1 MGFVIRSPTMRN
13 RNAGQQTNPM
23 LMFVVAG
30 LVSWSILSA
39 YPGTQAGSP
48 SHSTEPHVLVSPPL
62 TVQARSKRNVTP
74 PQSRQLV
81 QQPIAVWPGKAKR
94 WALVIG
100 VDSYRDPQIS
110 ALKGSDN
117 DARMLADALVRYAGV
132 PQDQV
137 ILLATDQPKERQ
149 PTRVNIL
156 RRLSNLMSVVPK
168 DGLLLF
174 SFAGHGMERNGQAYL
189 LPSDAQLS
197 EDISFLEETAISVSR
212 MKERIRATGVGQ
224 VVVLLDAC
232 RNDPGGRADAPNRL
246 TAAYA
251 RAFNFDVRNREVQAF
266 ATLYAT
272 AVGQRAYE
280 YTERKQGYFTWAIV
294 EGLKGGAAN
303 EKGEVTLARLV
314 RFVQE
319 IVPKR
324 IGIDLGSG
332 REQKPFA
339 VIEGYR
345 AEDLVVAIGD
355 AKPAQLTTTLTRT
368 AEPSA
373 AEMSFW
379 EYIKNSNDPSD
390 FQAYLEKFPNGTF
403 AELARRRSQRGA
415 ATRTQ
420 ATDSDT
426 LLNEEPKDRLG
437 EARPTLEKKI
447 VVPGTSE
454 GEDTGIDLRKGDR
467 VTVSASG
474 NVTAGPRVGVV
485 SPDGRS
491 GDGLGALTG
500 YIRKL
505 NGTLSRPF
513 VIGSRLSFTCP
524 DDGRLILAINDL
536 QRNDNS
542 GAFNVTIVCPDTSI
556 VESQATLEKRIVVP
570 GTSAGED
577 TGIDLRKG
585 DRVTVSASGNVTAGK
600 RAGVVSPDGR
610 SGDSLGAL
618 IGYIRKLNGSLS
630 GPFVI
635 GSRLSFS
642 CPADGRL
649 ILAIGDL
656 NRSDNSGAFDVT
668 ILYPDTSNK

>member
-1 MGFVIRSPTMRN
+1 MRN
-13 RNAGQQTNPM
+13 RNAGLQIKSI
-23 LMFVVAG
+23 LVFVFAG
-30 LVSWSILSA
+30 LLSGSIS
-39 YPGTQAGSP
+39 PGYSRTQGANP
-48 SHSTEPHVLVSPPL
+48 SHSTEPHVLVNPPL
-62 TVQARSKRNVTP
+62 TVQVRSKPKVTP

-81 QQPIAVWPGKAKR
+81 QKPIATWPSKSKR

-100 VDSYRDPQIS
+100 VDNYRDPQIS

-117 DARMLADALVRYAGV
+117 DARVLADALVRYAGV
-132 PQDQV
+132 PPDQV

-156 RRLSNLMSVVPK
+156 RRLSNLMSVLPK
-168 DGLLLF
+168 DGLLLL

-197 EDISFLEETAISVSR
+197 DDISFLEETAISVSR
-212 MKERIRATGVGQ
+212 MKERIKATGVGQ

-246 TAAYA
+246 TAAYT

-272 AVGQRAYE
+272 AVGERAYE
-280 YTERKQGYFTWAIV
+280 YTERKQGYFTWAVV

-303 EKGEVTLARLV
+303 ENGEVTLARLV

-332 REQKPFA
+332 RQQKPFA

-355 AKPAQLTTTLTRT
+355 EKPAPPAITLTRT

-379 EYIKNSNDPSD
+379 EYIKNSSDPSD
-390 FQAYLEKFPNGTF
+390 FRAYLEKFPNGTF
-403 AELARRRSQRGA
+403 AELARRRSQSGANTRAQTSDPTTLVSQDQRG
-415 ATRTQ
+415 RM
-420 ATDSDT
+420 
-426 LLNEEPKDRLG
+426 G
-437 EARPTLEKKI
+437 EGTAVLEKTI
-447 VVPGTSE
+447 VVPATS
-454 GEDTGIDLRKGDR
+454 
-467 VTVSASG
+467 S
-474 NVTAGPRVGVV
+474 
-485 SPDGRS
+485 
-491 GDGLGALTG
+491 
-500 YIRKL
+500 
-505 NGTLSRPF
+505 
-513 VIGSRLSFTCP
+513 
-524 DDGRLILAINDL
+524 
-536 QRNDNS
+536 
-542 GAFNVTIVCPDTSI
+542 
-556 VESQATLEKRIVVP
+556 
-570 GTSAGED
+570 GED

-610 SGDSLGAL
+610 DGDRLGALSGYIRKLDGTLSRPFVIGSHLSFTCPNEGRLILAIADLNRSDNSGAFHVRILYPDTSVGESRATLEKTIVVPGTSAGEDSGIDLRKGDRVTVSASGNVTAGKRAGVVSPDGRDGDRLGAL

-630 GPFVI
+630 GPLMI
-635 GSRLSFS
+635 GSRLSFT

-649 ILAIGDL
+649 ILAINDL
-656 NRSDNSGAFDVT
+656 ARSDNSGAFDVT
-668 ILYPDTSNK
+668 ILYPAPSR